1 MQYKKYVSILPLRN
15 EILFS
20 VEVELLLA
28 QSSVKH
34 HYIQGL
40 DIKMKSTGIDKI
52 WISSPVIISI
62 LENFSTYSLI
72 FSIFIVFYFYSLI
85 INT

>member
-1 MQYKKYVSILPLRN
+1 
-15 EILFS
+15 
-20 VEVELLLA
+20 
-28 QSSVKH
+28 
-34 HYIQGL
+34 
-40 DIKMKSTGIDKI
+40 MKSSGTDKI